1 MHVKKINTKKKD
13 KIKFELRMPQKFDKV
28 LHISVLVLICF
39 GTLMIVSTSVGSEPG
54 PMAVAKV
61 FAKQAAFCVA
71 SYILLTFFANNFK
84 MQRAL
89 KLSNLFGVFLI
100 LALLATLL
108 TRGTLGSRAWIR
120 LPIPGFEVT
129 IQPSEFSK
137 VFMIVLLAIYIEL
150 NKGGKSFWSIVKV
163 PLLFFLIIVAI
174 VLFQNDSGTAIVLSI
189 IVAVCTL
196 LPQHKKLQI
205 YQNALKIFIVFACVG
220 ALFIISKAG
229 STIAENLP
237 GHFRVRIQNAIDPF
251 AKPYNDGYQ
260 LINGL
265 YGFARGG
272 LSGVGLSESIQKYG
286 YLTQSDNDFILSII
300 VEETGLFGLLLIVIG
315 YGLIIQR
322 LFYYAFYSMS
332 EGYRIILIGT
342 ALYIFVHF
350 ALNVGGVCGLIP
362 LTGVPLLFISSG
374 GSSLM
379 SISIAIG
386 ISQNVISQIQA
397 QGIENKKKKLATL
410 QNKKE
415 PQRDEAL

>member
-1 MHVKKINTKKKD
+1 MRAKKKKVVKKD
-13 KIKFELRMPQKFDKV
+13 RLKFELRMPQKFDKA
-28 LHISVLVLICF
+28 LHVSVLVLICF
-39 GTLMIVSTSVGSEPG
+39 GTLMIVSTSVGSAPG
-54 PMAVAKV
+54 PMAVAKI

-84 MQRAL
+84 MRRAF
-89 KLSNLFGVFLI
+89 KLSNLIGVFLI
-100 LALLATLL
+100 LALLLTLL
-108 TRGTLGSRAWIR
+108 TQGTLGSRAWIR
-120 LPIPGFEVT
+120 IPIPGFEIT

-137 VFMIVLLAIYIEL
+137 TFMIVMLAIYIEI
-150 NKGGKSFWSIVKV
+150 NKGEKGFWPIVKV
-163 PLLFFLIIVAI
+163 PLIFFLIIVVI
-174 VLFQNDSGTAIVLSI
+174 VLFQNDSGTAIVLTI
-189 IVAVCTL
+189 IVATCSL
-196 LPQHKKLQI
+196 LPTHRYLQAYQKL
-205 YQNALKIFIVFACVG
+205 LKILIVVACIG
-220 ALFIISKAG
+220 TLFLISDAG
-229 STIAENLP
+229 LSVAEKLP
-237 GHFRVRIQNAIDPF
+237 GHFVGRIQNAIDPF
-251 AKPYNDGYQ
+251 TNPYSTGYQ

-272 LSGVGLSESIQKYG
+272 LTGVGLSESIQKYG

-300 VEETGLFGLLLIVIG
+300 VEETGIFGLLLIVIG
-315 YGLIIQR
+315 YALIIQR

-332 EGYRIILIGT
+332 DGYRIILVGT

-397 QGIENKKKKLATL
+397 KGVENRKKKLAAL
-410 QNKKE
+410 QHKKE
-415 PQRDEAL
+415 PQGDEAL